1 MRHKQT
7 RTITEFIYTLT
18 CNFQK
23 LYLGNVNDYLG
34 FEYEEETSVRYGCS
48 ATLHDEFWYFGG
60 LDTTLRQVFRFCIK
74 IRTHLGSIVPQEK
87 NTGIFRL
94 ARSSIASWND
104 NLILNLIFMAGPVI
118 LSCIRNQRF
127 YFALIMSTLKNVIR
141 KYSLSLTVTTW

>member
-60 LDTTLRQVFRFCIK
+60 LDTTLRQVFRLFHFF
-74 IRTHLGSIVPQEK
+74 RFSEK
-87 NTGIFRL
+87 PNDNLRL
-94 ARSSIASWND
+94 AKLSIAS
-104 NLILNLIFMAGPVI
+104 
-118 LSCIRNQRF
+118 
-127 YFALIMSTLKNVIR
+127 
-141 KYSLSLTVTTW
+141 

>member
-94 ARSSIASWND
+94 ARSSIAS
-104 NLILNLIFMAGPVI
+104 
-118 LSCIRNQRF
+118 
-127 YFALIMSTLKNVIR
+127 
-141 KYSLSLTVTTW
+141 